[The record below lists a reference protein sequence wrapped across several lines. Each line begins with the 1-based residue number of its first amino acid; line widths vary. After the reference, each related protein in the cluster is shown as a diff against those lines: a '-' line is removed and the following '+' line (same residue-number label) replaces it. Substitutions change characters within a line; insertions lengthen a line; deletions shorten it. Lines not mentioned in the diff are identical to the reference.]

1 MIEDGSEGRK
11 AKDTNKCVVKRKF
24 EYKDFKNC
32 LKTTQLENEINHLEK
47 KTIMNSLKKII
58 KNSLRKLI
66 NIDAT
71 KSEMHNV
78 FTEEFNKIA
87 SCLNDD
93 KRVQ

>member
-1 MIEDGSEGRK
+1 
-11 AKDTNKCVVKRKF
+11 
-24 EYKDFKNC
+24 
-32 LKTTQLENEINHLEK
+32 
-47 KTIMNSLKKII
+47 MNSLKKII

-66 NIDAT
+66 NIDTT